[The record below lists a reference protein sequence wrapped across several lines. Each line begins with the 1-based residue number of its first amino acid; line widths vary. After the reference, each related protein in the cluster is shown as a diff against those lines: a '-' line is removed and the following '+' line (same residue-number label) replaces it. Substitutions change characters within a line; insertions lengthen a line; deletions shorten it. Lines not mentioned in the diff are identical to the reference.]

1 MPAPQKLPSGSVLDL
16 LVLLV
21 LSITKLIDVSVRQL
35 SKAKGPSCAPGGP
48 WSQII
53 GGLCVVANA
62 HSAER
67 TALGENSSAELD
79 TPRGYDLPKD
89 IAALESSILKA
100 DDRKW

>member
-35 SKAKGPSCAPGGP
+35 SKAKGPSCAPGAR
-48 WSQII
+48 S
-53 GGLCVVANA
+53 LVASVSLPLPTLVSEQ
-62 HSAER
+62 HSAKTLRLNR
-67 TALGENSSAELD
+67 THPG
-79 TPRGYDLPKD
+79 GHDLLKD